1 MRSENWTRTVFAD
14 RRPQDLNQDTIYRK
28 TAKGA
33 QAIAARLHGL
43 VGKSRSMLILVDG
56 KRNTAELLALGKG
69 FGDVAP
75 LLAQLA
81 ADGFIEAIAPATTT
95 APAPPATPVA
105 APRRSLT
112 LEEAKSYAAHRLM
125 EVLGPTSEPLCLRIE
140 AARNVDEFVDA
151 VKRAYAVVRDI
162 RGASEAERFGSA
174 VEANLPAP

>member
-1 MRSENWTRTVFAD
+1 M
-14 RRPQDLNQDTIYRK
+14 NQDTIYRK

-33 QAIAARLHGL
+33 EAIAARLHGL

-56 KRNTAELLALGKG
+56 KRNTSELLALGQG

-81 ADGFIEAIAPATTT
+81 ADGFIEVVPPA
-95 APAPPATPVA
+95 ASAGPAPSVAPVS
-105 APRRSLT
+105 APRTPRT
-112 LEEAKSYAAHRLM
+112 LDEAKSYAAHRLM
-125 EVLGPTSEPLCLRIE
+125 EVMGPTSEPLCLRIE
-140 AARNVDEFVDA
+140 AARNLDEFVDA